1 MIDHITCIFIICFYL
16 VVNGTCGMGI
26 MVPSNNGEIKLD
38 GKTIRNKPT
47 DAVTVA
53 LWVNLTTV
61 EGRHSLF
68 ETVGGHSLHTKNQ
81 YDLSITDG
89 AVRWMHRNEYDQ
101 IVFQVDT
108 GPLILAGKYNG
119 YTNATYTWSCTC
131 CTHAVHMV
139 MHMLYTWSCTC
150 YTHAHARVVHMVMH
164 MLYTGYGHAHV
175 RYMLWTISA
184 T

>member
-1 MIDHITCIFIICFYL
+1 
-16 VVNGTCGMGI
+16 MGI

-108 GPLILAGKYNG
+108 GPLILAGTYNG
-119 YTNATYTWSCTC
+119 YMNATYTWSCTC
-131 CTHAVHMV
+131 CSHGHAHVVHMI
-139 MHMLYTWSCTC
+139 MHMLFTWSCTC
-150 YTHAHARVVHMVMH
+150 CSHGHAHAAHMIMH
-164 MLYTGYGHAHV
+164 IHIDNFCNLNPLH
-175 RYMLWTISA
+175 
-184 T
+184 